1 MEVPRIPFESV
12 AALAAAATPTLLE
25 GLPWPNAAAFSW
37 APTTLSQR
45 LTPALSP
52 VRILHGPRRLFW
64 NPEDKLSYNARF
76 CQNASR
82 EGFDW
87 HGAQSSSLA
96 IDAEAFF
103 APDSDRIHFFTT
115 NLLDGQGQPHP
126 DIGRFDALAEIASGD
141 EPPMLKAWMGT
152 AGAVTPLHLDASHNF
167 YAQLH
172 GEKTFLLYPPSA
184 AHEALYMH
192 PRLHPLCHIDEEQLP
207 RAATPAEAVDR
218 GALYPPLDAGAGPQ
232 GRLVRLR
239 AGDVMYL
246 PPYWGHH
253 AHCERSCIA
262 ANLWLP
268 SQPGAATD
276 AIGALPIPFEGDWDA
291 PLRRAAVL
299 LFLRELLTALVASP
313 PMPSPPTQPAQLD
326 AAGAA
331 SGLVALLL
339 ESRWRRGEMLG
350 DADGTPCEPPAA
362 LAALRGKFGSYAATR
377 ASHLRAVD
385 EPVRSILVHDQ
396 LELIAHWAD
405 GVASCTHALLRSLL
419 ECVRADEREA
429 AAGATIKAEL

>member
-1 MEVPRIPFESV
+1 MPRVPFESV
-12 AALAAAATPTLLE
+12 AALAAAATPSLLE
-25 GLPWPNAAAFSW
+25 GVPWPNSAAFSW

-45 LTPALSP
+45 LSPALSP
-52 VRILHGPRRLFW
+52 VRTLRGPRRLFW
-64 NPEDKLSYNARF
+64 NPEEALSHNARY

-87 HGAQSSSLA
+87 HGAHSDSLA
-96 IDAEAFF
+96 ISAEAFF
-103 APDSDRIHFFTT
+103 APEPDSIHFFTT
-115 NLLDGQGQPHP
+115 DLLDGRGQPHP
-126 DIGRFDALAEIASGD
+126 DIGPFDVLAKIASGS

-152 AGAVTPLHLDASHNF
+152 AGAVTPLHLDSSHNF

-184 AHEALYMH
+184 ANEALYMH
-192 PRLHPLCHIDEEQLP
+192 PRLHPLCHLDERQLP
-207 RAATPAEAVDR
+207 HAATPAEAMDR
-218 GALYPPLDAGAGPQ
+218 GALYPPFDVGAGPP

-239 AGDVMYL
+239 AGDVLYL

-262 ANLWLP
+262 VNLWLP
-268 SQPGAATD
+268 SQPSSAYSAVE
-276 AIGALPIPFEGDWDA
+276 ALPVPFEGTWEA

-299 LFLRELLTALVASP
+299 LFLRKLLAALVAGSP
-313 PMPSPPTQPAQLD
+313 APSTSSPAAPA

-331 SGLVALLL
+331 SSLVALLL

-350 DADGTPCEPPAA
+350 ESDGTPCEPPAE
-362 LAALRGKFGSYAATR
+362 LAALVDKFESYAAER
-377 ASHLRAVD
+377 AAHLRGVD

-405 GVASCTHALLRSLL
+405 GAASRTHALLRSLL
-419 ECVRADEREA
+419 GCVRADEEA
-429 AAGATIKAEL
+429 AGGGMTCEAE